1 MLSSPRPWSRKPK
14 DDQYPDSPC
23 GTEVSI
29 TDKEWGNLSAEA
41 LGVTSTTASSIGDY
55 EDFLLNE
62 DLGLEFDGLYYFWRF
77 CVGATGLLDMV
88 ASILPSLVR
97 SYGHSFPKTHSDG
110 TFHGAMHIVSK
121 YLNRHDTTIGFVFS
135 AVWFIDT
142 FLAAHSKFKILL
154 LEEERSRCL
163 GMGGA
168 AEQLKKWSEAPS
180 FLYYRST
187 IFQLLLLPV
196 GFYFF
201 AFFAMDDLFH
211 SMVLEDL
218 GSVHKTIAESAHRR
232 LSTDSTSSVLF
243 VIIQHIILKIS
254 GLTNQALRSK
264 FRQIVRKL
272 RPAAIKTVVSTAFRN
287 PRRFQLR
294 LKQTLMA
301 VRWIKYLAPLVG
313 AINKLKGNV
322 DDMRTKR
329 RQKRIADKQRRV
341 QELLW
346 KTTPLHIRETQAAT
360 IIQRAHRAHMRRKAL
375 TVKGLHS
382 SWGDT
387 KHVAAI
393 IIQGAL
399 RSYMFRARCRL
410 RRKTSE
416 FQRLCDMQQE
426 KKEEFDHQEK
436 KRLFEL
442 QDELCA
448 EASRLI
454 NKRLLLRPNTRFA
467 VAWKVL
473 FVVAVVLEVTQLA
486 LQPWFESHKN
496 HGVGQDVSMPD
507 FIALSFI
514 PTRASQREECGYIP
528 ERKGL
533 FPLDF
538 FSTRKRRNRLDAA
551 SMPWYC
557 TQPGSSI
564 QEAYSDVV
572 SLLLLPAPVSDWP
585 ACRKTKP
592 KWRAS
597 DKGGSRR
604 WYCHQ
609 PYSYLHSIY
618 RQVFEYLLDQFI
630 VILSFVCFLDVFV
643 TFFTGE
649 IHALTGELIPKP
661 FVSRWVFPG
670 LVLQLLVNPQL
681 ASLANG
687 VAAFWNTV
695 LDVGPVRVLRW
706 NVTTIVPIVAF
717 LWKKFTRYV
726 WMPLVKY
733 ENNIDSSVD
742 NLIL

>member
-1 MLSSPRPWSRKPK
+1 MLSSPRSWSRKAK
-14 DDQYPDSPC
+14 DDEYPESPC

-29 TDKEWGNLSAEA
+29 TEKEWGNLSPEA
-41 LGVTSTTASSIGDY
+41 DGVYSSTASSVGDY

-77 CVGATGLLDMV
+77 CVGATGLLDML
-88 ASILPSLVR
+88 ACILPSLVR
-97 SYGHSFPKTHSDG
+97 SFEQSLTKTHSEG
-110 TFHGAMHIVSK
+110 TFHGAMDIVSK
-121 YLNRHDTTIGFVFS
+121 YLDRHDTTIGFVFS

-168 AEQLKKWSEAPS
+168 AEQMKIWSLAPS

-196 GFYFF
+196 GFYLF
-201 AFFAMDDLFH
+201 ALFAMDDLFH

-218 GSVHKTIAESAHRR
+218 GNVQKTITEKAHRQ

-243 VIIQHIILKIS
+243 VIIQHIVLKIS

-264 FRQIVRKL
+264 LRQIVRKL

-294 LKQTLMA
+294 LKQILTA

-322 DDMRTKR
+322 DDMRNKR

-341 QELLW
+341 QQLLW

-375 TVKGLHS
+375 TVKGLTS

-393 IIQGAL
+393 RIQGAL
-399 RSYMFRARCRL
+399 RSYMFRARWRL
-410 RRKTSE
+410 RQKTSE
-416 FQRLCDMQQE
+416 FKRLCDMQQE
-426 KKEEFDHQEK
+426 KKEDLDGQAK

-486 LQPWFESHKN
+486 LQPWFESHTN
-496 HGVGQDVSMPD
+496 HGVGQHMSMPD

-528 ERKGL
+528 ERMGV

-538 FSTRKRRNRLDAA
+538 FSTRKGRNRLDVA

-564 QEAYSDVV
+564 QEAYSDAV
-572 SLLLLPAPVSDWP
+572 SLLLVPAPVSEWP
-585 ACRKTKP
+585 ACRKSKA
-592 KWRAS
+592 KWRQS
-597 DKGGSRR
+597 DKGDSRR
-604 WYCHQ
+604 WYCRQ
-609 PYSYLHSIY
+609 PYSYLHRIY
-618 RQVFEYLLDQFI
+618 RHVFDYLLDQFI
-630 VILSFVCFLDVFV
+630 IIISFVCFLDVFV

-661 FVSRWVFPG
+661 FFSRWFFPG
-670 LVLQLLVNPQL
+670 LALQLLVNPQV
-681 ASLANG
+681 ASVANG
-687 VAAFWNTV
+687 IAAFWNTV
-695 LDVGPVRVLRW
+695 IDVGPVRVLRW
-706 NVTTIVPIVAF
+706 SVTTIVPIVAF

-733 ENNIDSSVD
+733 ENNIDASVD
-742 NLIL
+742 DLII